1 MLDVLEK
8 LFGSAVRVKIMR
20 LFLFNQDLTY
30 EAEEVVGAV
39 RGAAASVKKELNAL
53 EKIGMLSKRT
63 FIKEIEKKPA
73 KTARKKKTESEP
85 KTKIIKKKVVGYEL
99 NLDFVYNNALKNLL
113 IGTMPISENKLMRK
127 LGDGGRL
134 KLVIIAG
141 TLIQEWDDARV
152 DVLVVGDRL
161 KPAIIEGTVRS
172 LEAEIGK
179 ELRCAVFDTND
190 FEYRLSV
197 CDKLVRDVLE
207 YPHKRLLDKLNIP
220 ENTEE

>member
-30 EAEEVVGAV
+30 EAEEVVSAV

-63 FIKEIEKKPA
+63 FIKEVEKKPA
-73 KTARKKKTESEP
+73 KTARKKKTETEP
-85 KTKIIKKKVVGYEL
+85 KPKITKKKVVGYEL

-113 IGTMPISENKLMRK
+113 IGTMPLSETKLMRK
-127 LGDGGRL
+127 LNDGGRL

-207 YPHKRLLDKLNIP
+207 FPHKRLLDKLNIP